1 MSTDVVKIIL
11 KRRISLKNSILI
23 TGFHGIGL
31 TGYLTLRFLVSSLK
45 PERVGYILTRNMPP
59 YVCRSSEG
67 IRLPYEIY
75 YLERNKSK
83 FIFIMFNIPLSEE
96 DFFNVP
102 YKIAEWAI
110 NGKFREAFLV
120 GGLNKKA
127 VGDYATRIIH
137 TRAYKN
143 ELNLVNLNVK
153 YLEER
158 IHVVGPL
165 ALMLAYFE
173 VYNFPAVTVLPC
185 ADTDKPDFRAASEA
199 IKIFNSIYGFNINVE
214 PLEEEAKKIEMLE
227 KAKPKVKMQAGI
239 KSKEFFKASYIA

>member
-1 MSTDVVKIIL
+1 MSVGMVKIVL
-11 KRRISLKNSILI
+11 NRRVSLKDSILI

-45 PERVGYILTRNMPP
+45 PKRVGYILTRNMPP

-75 YLERNKSK
+75 YLERGKSK

-96 DFFNVP
+96 DFFDVP

-110 NGKFREAFLV
+110 NGKFKEAFLV

-127 VGDYATRIIH
+127 VEDYAIRIIH
-137 TRAYKN
+137 TRAYRN
-143 ELNLVNLNVK
+143 ELNFVDLNVK

-173 VYNFPAVTVLPC
+173 VYDFPAVTVLPC

-199 IKIFNSIYGFNINVE
+199 IRIFNSIYGFNINVE
-214 PLEEEAKKIEMLE
+214 PLEEEAKRIEMLE
-227 KAKPKVKMQAGI
+227 KAKPKI
-239 KSKEFFKASYIA
+239 KIQTKIKGQEFFRASYIA